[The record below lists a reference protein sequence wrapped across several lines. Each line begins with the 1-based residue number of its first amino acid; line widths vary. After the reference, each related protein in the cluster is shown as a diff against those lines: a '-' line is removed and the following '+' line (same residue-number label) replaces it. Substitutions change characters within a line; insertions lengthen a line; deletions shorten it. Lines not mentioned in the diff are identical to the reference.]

1 MMSVATPCRFSQ
13 LLREKIAFVSVKPLE
28 GVTIWDDPRLSSFY
42 PDLLFVGHCIIRA
55 SVPLMQAALRTV
67 GASNSDDPVGIAL
80 VNYFSHHILEEMDHD
95 DWLLQDLAEL
105 GVTSKQV
112 LARMPPA
119 SVAQLVGSQYYW
131 ILHHDPVAL
140 LGYIAVLEGSPLS
153 QPELEL
159 AISTSGIPQT
169 AFRTLMKHAMLDPH
183 HRDDLDVVLDSL
195 PLTAAQANLVGSSA
209 ILTTALLDNAFAE
222 VLPPD
227 LCGR

>member
-1 MMSVATPCRFSQ
+1 MSVPTSCRFSQ
-13 LLREKIAFVSVKPLE
+13 RLREKIALVSVKPFD

-55 SVPLMQAALRTV
+55 SVPLMQAALRTAR
-67 GASNSDDPVGIAL
+67 ASDSDDPVVTAL
-80 VNYFSHHILEEMDHD
+80 VSYFSHHIPEEMDHD

-105 GVTSKQV
+105 GVTRKKV

-131 ILHHDPVAL
+131 ILHQDPVAL

-153 QPELEL
+153 QPELER
-159 AISTSGIPQT
+159 AISTSGLPQM
-169 AFRTLMKHAMLDPH
+169 AFRTLMKHAKLDPH
-183 HRDDLDVVLDSL
+183 HRDDLDLVLDSL
-195 PLTAAQANLVGSSA
+195 PLTEAQASLVGSSA
-209 ILTTALLDNAFAE
+209 ILTTALLDDAFAE